1 MNMSWVTMIGGGVT
15 AAVTLGIGIS
25 TSGILTSDA
34 LSKDS
39 TPVAG
44 ETIYVEQ
51 PVIEVEASPL
61 EIAGAFPNPIVI
73 AILPD
78 PAPSESATDEPLT
91 SDPSIPMPSY
101 VDSEDD
107 EYEDSEDHED
117 NDGDEGED
125 HHGDDDSDEGFED
138 GDDD

>member
-1 MNMSWVTMIGGGVT
+1 MNMSWITMIGGGVT

-39 TPVAG
+39 APVAS

-61 EIAGAFPNPIVI
+61 GIAGASPNPIVI

-107 EYEDSEDHED
+107 EDHED
-117 NDGDEGED
+117 SDGDEEED
-125 HHGDDDSDEGFED
+125 HHGDDDSDDGFED